1 MAAAAPKLHRA
12 LILGGTGEAVALARR
27 LAADARLSVVT
38 SLAGRTR
45 RPTLPPGELR
55 RGGFGGPEGLADYLA
70 GEAIDLVIDATHP
83 YAAAISRHAATAC
96 AAAGVP
102 RLRLERPPWKP
113 QDGDRWTLVPDMAA
127 AARAVPAL
135 GRRVFLTVGRQ
146 ELAAFA
152 ALSET
157 WFLARAIELPEGPA
171 PLPHCIL
178 IQARG
183 PFDEAAEA
191 DLLRKHGID
200 LLVSKNSGGAA
211 TYPKIAAARRLNL
224 PVLMVARPPAPPGD
238 SVAGEEEALAW
249 IEARLAQTANS

>member
-1 MAAAAPKLHRA
+1 MNPVHL
-12 LILGGTGEAVALARR
+12 LILGGTGEAATLARR
-27 LAADARLSVVT
+27 LAGDPRLRVTT

-45 RPTLPPGELR
+45 TPVMPPGEVR
-55 RGGFGGPEGLADYLA
+55 IGGFGGPEGLTDYLVRA
-70 GEAIDLVIDATHP
+70 GVGILMDATHP
-83 YAAAISRHAATAC
+83 YAAVISRHAAEAC
-96 AAAGVP
+96 AEAGVP

-113 QDGDRWTLVPDMAA
+113 RDGDRWTLVPDMAA

-152 ALSET
+152 ALRET
-157 WFLARAIELPEGPA
+157 WFLVRAIEPPDGRT
-171 PLPHCIL
+171 PLCNCTH
-178 IQARG
+178 IQGRG
-183 PFDEAAEA
+183 PFVEAAEA
-191 DLLRKHGID
+191 DLLRHHRID

-211 TYPKIAAARRLNL
+211 TYPKITATRRLGL

-249 IEARLAQTANS
+249 IEARLSRAATS

>member
-1 MAAAAPKLHRA
+1 M

-45 RPTLPPGELR
+45 SPTIPPGDLR
-55 RGGFGGPEGLADYLA
+55 SGGFGGSEGLADYLA
-70 GEAIDLVIDATHP
+70 QEAIDLVIDATHP

-96 AAAGVP
+96 AAAGVA
-102 RLRLERPPWKP
+102 RLRLERPAWTPR
-113 QDGDRWTLVPDMAA
+113 DGDRWTVVPDMAA
-127 AARAVPAL
+127 AVRAIPAL

-157 WFLARAIELPEGPA
+157 WFLVRAIEPPDGPT
-171 PLPHCIL
+171 PLPHCTL
-178 IQARG
+178 IQGRG
-183 PFDEAAEA
+183 PFDEMAEA
-191 DLLRKHGID
+191 ELLRNHGID

-211 TYPKIAAARRLNL
+211 TYAKIAAARRLAL
-224 PVLMVARPPAPPGD
+224 PVVMVARPPAPPVA

-249 IEARLAQTANS
+249 VEARLAQAVNS